1 MYEAI
6 LDDKVFRVSSPA
18 VAEMSKMLEN
28 SYRNVNIGLINEFAV
43 FCNEIGID
51 IWEVIDAAKTKP
63 FGFTPFYRS
72 GTGRPLHT
80 CRSLLSELQGECIQF
95 PLFYDRGF
103 NGNQRQYARIL
114 RETY

>member
-28 SYRNVNIGLINEFAV
+28 SYRKVNIGLINEFAV

-51 IWEVIDAAKTKP
+51 I
-63 FGFTPFYRS
+63 Y
-72 GTGRPLHT
+72 GR
-80 CRSLLSELQGECIQF
+80 
-95 PLFYDRGF
+95 
-103 NGNQRQYARIL
+103 
-114 RETY
+114 